1 MSGYLV
7 INVLF
12 FTEKLASITSDM
24 EIKFLGA
31 TETVTGSKHLVITD
45 KGKQILLDCGLY
57 QGLGKETDALNRI
70 LRLVPSEIETVI
82 LSHAHID
89 HSGNLPLLVKEGFN
103 GSIICTPATEAVATI
118 LLLDS
123 ANIHENDITYVNK
136 RRKKEGLPPL
146 KPLYT
151 IKDAERCI
159 KRFKTVPFNTD
170 FMVNDEVK
178 LRFTEAG
185 HILGSAITNLTL
197 IKENNDKI
205 HLTYTGDIGRYGD
218 MLMKD
223 PAAFPQ
229 ADYIICESTYGD
241 RLHEKHED
249 ASEMLL
255 SCVKNTCIVKKG
267 KLIIPAFSLG
277 RTQEIV
283 YTLNKLFNAGKL
295 PKIRIYVDSPLSA
308 SATTVMNQH
317 KECLNS
323 DVQKLLE
330 KDPDP
335 FGFEGLKYVT
345 KVDDS
350 KAIDESNEPCIIIS
364 SSGMMDAGRVKHHLK
379 HCLPH
384 EKNTLLVVGY
394 CSPNSLGAKLV
405 KGDKEVKIFGELVE
419 VKAEVKVITSYSA
432 HGDYEEIIRF
442 LECQDKKKVKEIFLV
457 HGETDV
463 KVSFKNTLTKKGYS
477 RITIPVKGE
486 SAKLN

>member
-1 MSGYLV
+1 
-7 INVLF
+7 
-12 FTEKLASITSDM
+12 M

-31 TETVTGSKHLVITD
+31 TETVTGSKHLIKTD

-57 QGLGKETDALNRI
+57 QGLGKETDELNRH
-70 LRLVPSEIETVI
+70 LRLVPSEIDAVI

-103 GSIICTPATEAVATI
+103 GKIYCSPATVDVCTI

-123 ANIHENDITYVNK
+123 ANIHEGDITYVNK
-136 RRKKEGLPPL
+136 RRKRDGLPPL

-151 IKDAERCI
+151 VKDAEKCI
-159 KRFKTVPFNTD
+159 KHLTSVPYDAD
-170 FMVNDEVK
+170 FMINDEVK

-197 IKENNDKI
+197 ISENNSKI

-218 MLMKD
+218 LLMKD
-223 PAAFPQ
+223 PEAFPQ

-249 ASEMLL
+249 ATHLL
-255 SCVKNTCIVKKG
+255 LACVKNTCVEKKG
-267 KLIIPAFSLG
+267 KLVIPAFSLG

-283 YTLNKLFNAGKL
+283 YTLNKLFNEGKL
-295 PKIRIYVDSPLSA
+295 PKIKIYVDSPLSS
-308 SATTVMNQH
+308 SATQVMNDH
-317 KECLNS
+317 KICLNKE
-323 DVQKLLE
+323 VQKLLE

-345 KVDDS
+345 KVEDS
-350 KAIDESNEPCIIIS
+350 KKINESEEPCIIIS

-379 HCLPH
+379 QCLPD

-405 KGDKEVKIFGELVE
+405 KGEKFVRIFGEDVE
-419 VKAEVKVITSYSA
+419 VKADVKVITSYSA
-432 HGDYEEIIRF
+432 HADYEEIIRF
-442 LECQDKKKVKEIFLV
+442 LGCQDKTKLKEIFLV

-463 KVSFKNTLTKKGYS
+463 KVAFKNTLIKNGYE
-477 RITIPVKGE
+477 RVTIPVKGE
-486 SAKLN
+486 SALLK